1 MMPVMDGIEL
11 CRSIK
16 EDMRTSHIPVI
27 LLTAKDSIQDK
38 EEGYDSGADS
48 YLTKPFSAKL
58 LNSRIHNLLESRKKL
73 AQQITAHTQ
82 ELEPKALQEPMEPIE
97 LNKLDREFLEKLTH
111 IIEENLDAELDIP
124 FMTSKIGMSH
134 SPFYRKVKALTGISA
149 NEFIRKVRLKNSL
162 QLLLT
167 GTYNISEAAYMT
179 GFNNVSYYRQCFKDE
194 YGMSPTEYLKSCR

>member
-1 MMPVMDGIEL
+1 MRFDDTNPTKEKTEFVE
-11 CRSIK
+11 SIK
-16 EDMRTSHIPVI
+16 ADIKW
-27 LLTAKDSIQDK
+27 L
-38 EEGYDSGADS
+38 GADWEDRLFFAS
-48 YLTKPFSAKL
+48 NYFDQMYEAAVKLIKKGKAYVCDLTPEQIREYRGTLTEPGK
-58 LNSRIHNLLESRKKL
+58 ESPYR
-73 AQQITAHTQ
+73 
-82 ELEPKALQEPMEPIE
+82 
-97 LNKLDREFLEKLTH
+97 NRS
-111 IIEENLDAELDIP
+111 IEENLDAELDIP

-134 SPFYRKVKALTGISA
+134 STFYRKVKALTGISA

>member
-1 MMPVMDGIEL
+1 MTENDVDTEDSKEETDTRPIILAVEDNDDIREYIASSFHANYQVITAINGKEGWELAQKYIPNIIISDIMMPVMDGIEL

-82 ELEPKALQEPMEPIE
+82 ELEPKALQS
-97 LNKLDREFLEKLTH
+97 LW
-111 IIEENLDAELDIP
+111 NL
-124 FMTSKIGMSH
+124 
-134 SPFYRKVKALTGISA
+134 
-149 NEFIRKVRLKNSL
+149 
-162 QLLLT
+162 
-167 GTYNISEAAYMT
+167 
-179 GFNNVSYYRQCFKDE
+179 
-194 YGMSPTEYLKSCR
+194 